1 VGRRFL
7 KLSATGAALTL
18 NGLRPL
24 PGSNPLSVP
33 SFFAGWLTSEL
44 APHNLAIT
52 VAGTSGY
59 LARKRR
65 RGLDRDD
72 WIGLGLNALSIAGLA
87 VLVRQGVKSGEVV
100 EAALTEGLADDYVAK
115 LDPAPTRT
123 DLATPW
129 RHVLLP
135 FRFKDPQVRR
145 VADIPYTPDPPAD
158 RKAARRLL
166 LDIYTPRE
174 PAAPGERRPVLF
186 QIHGGGWV
194 IGKKDEQGLPLM
206 THLAARGWVCVAP
219 NYPLSPKATWPEHL
233 IALKRALAWTKENI
247 ADYGGDPSFIAVTGG
262 SAGGHL
268 ASLVALT
275 ADDPSYQPGFEDA
288 DTSVQA
294 CVPFYGAYDLANV
307 LETKAGDQRLD
318 YFLARTVFKTKDR
331 AVFES
336 ATPILRVRE
345 DAPRTT
351 RSRRSRRHASSS
363 AGCARSTRNR
373 SSTPSSPVHSTR
385 STSSTRSA
393 ARMSSAPLS
402 DSCAGCTPATSRPR
416 RRRCRRVPSAT
427 DSVLGH
433 RARLT
438 PPRSHRWVAVLPLL
452 VLLVGC
458 GGHGSA
464 TPPGPSQPRSSTVSP
479 SRSYVA
485 LPSRLPAPGVL
496 VLHPWWGLTADV
508 KAYADSLAAAGYVAL
523 APDLYGDGRTARTIA
538 DAEALAADHRAASL
552 DDHAL
557 AGLNELLARPDV
569 LGGKASVIGFSLG
582 GGPAAELA
590 TTAAPGRVNLLVL
603 YYDAR
608 IDLPWERLQA
618 PVLGHYATSDPY
630 TARGDVAA
638 MRAAIKAG
646 GGTSRIYVYSHT
658 HHWFA
663 EPSRPQYDPA
673 AAALAWRR
681 TLQALHRFE
690 PLPTR

>member
-1 VGRRFL
+1 MGRRFL

-33 SFFAGWLTSEL
+33 SFFGGWLTSEL

-72 WIGLGLNALSIAGLA
+72 WIALGLNAVSIAGLA
-87 VLVRQGVKSGEVV
+87 VLIRQGVKSGEVV

-115 LDPAPTRT
+115 LDPAPARK

-135 FRFKDPQVRR
+135 FRFKDERVRR
-145 VADIPYTPDPPAD
+145 FPDIPYTPDPPAD

-166 LDIYTPRE
+166 LDIYTSRE

-233 IALKRALAWTKENI
+233 IALKRALAWTKDNI

-275 ADDPSYQPGFEDA
+275 ADDPSYQPGFETA

-307 LETKAGDQRLD
+307 LESKAGDQRLD

-345 DAPRTT
+345 DAPPFFVIHGAHDSLAPVEEARELVRRLREVNKEPVVYAELPGAQHAFDVFHSI
-351 RSRRSRRHASSS
+351 RSAHVIRAAERFLRWVHADHVNV
-363 AGCARSTRNR
+363 AA
-373 SSTPSSPVHSTR
+373 STR
-385 STSSTRSA
+385 SDA
-393 ARMSSAPLS
+393 QQH
-402 DSCAGCTPATSRPR
+402 
-416 RRRCRRVPSAT
+416 
-427 DSVLGH
+427 LG
-433 RARLT
+433 
-438 PPRSHRWVAVLPLL
+438 
-452 VLLVGC
+452 
-458 GGHGSA
+458 
-464 TPPGPSQPRSSTVSP
+464 
-479 SRSYVA
+479 
-485 LPSRLPAPGVL
+485 
-496 VLHPWWGLTADV
+496 
-508 KAYADSLAAAGYVAL
+508 
-523 APDLYGDGRTARTIA
+523 
-538 DAEALAADHRAASL
+538 
-552 DDHAL
+552 
-557 AGLNELLARPDV
+557 
-569 LGGKASVIGFSLG
+569 
-582 GGPAAELA
+582 
-590 TTAAPGRVNLLVL
+590 
-603 YYDAR
+603 
-608 IDLPWERLQA
+608 
-618 PVLGHYATSDPY
+618 
-630 TARGDVAA
+630 
-638 MRAAIKAG
+638 
-646 GGTSRIYVYSHT
+646 
-658 HHWFA
+658 
-663 EPSRPQYDPA
+663 
-673 AAALAWRR
+673 
-681 TLQALHRFE
+681 
-690 PLPTR
+690 